1 MGRESKYVPDIVSA
15 ESGALVEEL
24 KLAQNIGCNFIVV
37 QMDNLIVVE
46 ALKFNTGQPM
56 VAAPILEDCR
66 KLLRDFG
73 KVFLEHCNR
82 ESDMVA
88 HMLAQR
94 GRSDPLLIR
103 CKRIYNF

>member
-1 MGRESKYVPDIVSA
+1 
-15 ESGALVEEL
+15 
-24 KLAQNIGCNFIVV
+24 
-37 QMDNLIVVE
+37 MDNLIVVE
-46 ALKFNTGQPM
+46 TLKFYTGQRM

-73 KVFLEHCNR
+73 KVFLEQCNR

-94 GRSDPLLIR
+94 GNSDPPSLWLDEHPVFISSFLADDVSV
-103 CKRIYNF
+103 I